1 MTKKDTAG
9 RKAVAQA
16 EVVGPE
22 FIGKTDANDAAQM
35 EQMRER
41 QLALVEQFGEGLAWH
56 PDHYEAAIRRELHR
70 GCEAFL
76 RAGSYL
82 LVARECSVH
91 GEWAG
96 MLQRLGMEPRQ
107 AQRMMEAARR
117 VAALPNASTSTQLV
131 TAIKSESKLIE
142 LLSLPEEQ
150 FRELAET
157 GETGELELDDVGNMS
172 VRELRDA
179 VRNARADI
187 EAKDQR
193 ISKLSDDLNREHE
206 KTTKAQR
213 RWKTA
218 ESDQQLIILKQAVT
232 ESEQAVLA
240 ALGNG
245 KAGLMAAVRA
255 CATHASETD
264 QDTDAAVFLSDTI
277 GRLLNAVRTVRDD
290 EELPLSLPLV
300 HDGSE
305 A

>member
-1 MTKKDTAG
+1 MTKKETAG

-16 EVVGPE
+16 EAVGPE

-41 QLALVEQFGEGLAWH
+41 QLALVEQFGDGLPWH
-56 PDHYEAAIRRELHR
+56 PDHYENAIRSELRR

-76 RAGSYL
+76 RAGRYL
-82 LVARECSVH
+82 IVARECAAH
-91 GEWAG
+91 GEWMS
-96 MLQRLGMEPRQ
+96 MLQRLGIGHEQ
-107 AQRMMEAARR
+107 ARRMMEASKR
-117 VAALPNASTSTQLV
+117 VEALPNSSTSRNLLEAAKTG
-131 TAIKSESKLIE
+131 SKLIE

-150 FRELAET
+150 FKELAET

-172 VRELRDA
+172 VRELREA

-206 KTTKAQR
+206 KTTKAQQ

-218 ESDQQLIILKQAVT
+218 DADQQLIILKQAVT
-232 ESEQAVLA
+232 EAEQAVLA
-240 ALGNG
+240 TLGNG
-245 KAGLMAAVRA
+245 KAGLMAAFRTLA
-255 CATHASETD
+255 AHASETD

>member
-1 MTKKDTAG
+1 MTKKETAG

-16 EVVGPE
+16 EAVGPE
-22 FIGKTDANDAAQM
+22 FIGKTDATDAAQM
-35 EQMRER
+35 EQMRDR
-41 QLALVEQFGEGLAWH
+41 QLALVEQFGDGLPWH
-56 PDHYEAAIRRELHR
+56 PDHYENAIRSELRR

-76 RAGSYL
+76 RAGRYL
-82 LVARECSVH
+82 MVARECAAH
-91 GEWAG
+91 GEWMS
-96 MLQRLGMEPRQ
+96 MLQRLGIGHEQ
-107 AQRMMEAARR
+107 ARRMIEAAKR
-117 VAALPNASTSTQLV
+117 VEALPNSSTSRNLLE
-131 TAIKSESKLIE
+131 AAKSESKLIE

-150 FRELAET
+150 FKELAET
-157 GETGELELDDVGNMS
+157 GETGELQLDDVGNMS
-172 VRELRDA
+172 VRELREA

-218 ESDQQLIILKQAVT
+218 EPDQQLIILKQAVT
-232 ESEQAVLA
+232 EAEQAVLA

-255 CATHASETD
+255 CAMHASETD